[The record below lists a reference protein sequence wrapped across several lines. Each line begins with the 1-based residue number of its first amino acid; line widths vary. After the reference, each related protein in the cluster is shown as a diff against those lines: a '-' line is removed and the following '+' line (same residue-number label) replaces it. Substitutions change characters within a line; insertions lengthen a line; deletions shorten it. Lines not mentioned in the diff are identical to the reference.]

1 MEAQRWKRQS
11 LSEFQLRTRCLSERE
26 KAERDRGGT
35 DKSVSL
41 ASTCRLLT
49 DRQYVMRRP
58 LFCAETSILKKSQ
71 EEKLS
76 GVCSR
81 DQAEKNFS
89 SKPGEGVSPWSP
101 SCSPRDVS
109 PPSDLPTSPCGVWE
123 LGGRRSHLEPT
134 LGSAESGLFSSILE
148 VHRSPKPP
156 QRPHLSSP
164 VLNPTYTPRSGH
176 WRSGQMGMGG
186 GGGTKRKTMSPHQEN
201 YWACAIPKTGPPS
214 PDRLSVDW
222 EPDREYQALLDYT
235 YPLRPPQGGGTL
247 CQDLQ
252 DSGIELDHPCSA
264 TSLSGL
270 DLSVKSPPGGRRGS
284 PDHLGLTRSS
294 GLCSTPSPLTEPP
307 SLHYSLDS
315 GGPYRYQRC
324 PPPLSC
330 LPPLP
335 KSLCGGG
342 DEFWPLPQQLEQLQL
357 LSRQVREVT
366 ATIGQPV
373 SASWESLEPGTMSI
387 QSSVA
392 LKEDAEGEGG
402 GGEEMSPAQT
412 AGSVMGVDPVRG
424 GLSRSGLREVEVLME
439 QLRGLSLPGSQK
451 SNEGELEQSDSLMQQ
466 IQVFCSHLEL
476 LIQQLYSVSEKM
488 ELLAPPTTD
497 IGSVKSCLADYQSL
511 QRVMS
516 RHQPLTSCVLHTGQ
530 LLLSCINTTSPLLR
544 DALQL
549 IQIQSGALQTC
560 TERLFAAILSAM
572 DSLTP
577 PSLPSTEDRNRD
589 QLPVEAQGSTS

>member
-1 MEAQRWKRQS
+1 MNKRFEQSERHFVLIFLTELLPSVDRTVLHLRHLLRLLRPMEAQRWKRQS

-71 EEKLS
+71 EVRTFKVTDESDAKLN
-76 GVCSR
+76 
-81 DQAEKNFS
+81 EF
-89 SKPGEGVSPWSP
+89 
-101 SCSPRDVS
+101 
-109 PPSDLPTSPCGVWE
+109 TSFQFFK
-123 LGGRRSHLEPT
+123 GRVITIKPT

-330 LPPLP
+330 LPPL
-335 KSLCGGG
+335 
-342 DEFWPLPQQLEQLQL
+342 
-357 LSRQVREVT
+357 EVT

-497 IGSVKSCLADYQSL
+497 IGSVKSCLADYQVRPVFNFCCSKEWRDRKL
-511 QRVMS
+511 QFPHRLGLVVRVS
-516 RHQPLTSCVLHTGQ
+516 R
-530 LLLSCINTTSPLLR
+530 
-544 DALQL
+544 
-549 IQIQSGALQTC
+549 
-560 TERLFAAILSAM
+560 E
-572 DSLTP
+572 
-577 PSLPSTEDRNRD
+577 
-589 QLPVEAQGSTS
+589 

>member
-1 MEAQRWKRQS
+1 MNKRFEQSERHFVLIFLTELLPSVDRTVLHLRHLLRLLRPMEAQRWKRQS

-71 EEKLS
+71 
-76 GVCSR
+76 
-81 DQAEKNFS
+81 
-89 SKPGEGVSPWSP
+89 
-101 SCSPRDVS
+101 
-109 PPSDLPTSPCGVWE
+109 E

-324 PPPLSC
+324 PPPLS
-330 LPPLP
+330 
-335 KSLCGGG
+335 
-342 DEFWPLPQQLEQLQL
+342 
-357 LSRQVREVT
+357 
-366 ATIGQPV
+366 
-373 SASWESLEPGTMSI
+373 
-387 QSSVA
+387 
-392 LKEDAEGEGG
+392 
-402 GGEEMSPAQT
+402 
-412 AGSVMGVDPVRG
+412 
-424 GLSRSGLREVEVLME
+424 
-439 QLRGLSLPGSQK
+439 
-451 SNEGELEQSDSLMQQ
+451 
-466 IQVFCSHLEL
+466 
-476 LIQQLYSVSEKM
+476 Y
-488 ELLAPPTTD
+488 

-530 LLLSCINTTSPLLR
+530 LLLSCINTTSPRQSDIITHSSNNNRCLPFSGLPLTSLFSVSWSSSQR
-544 DALQL
+544 RPATDPDPVWSPADLHRTPVRRHPVGHGQPDPAQSAQHRGQKPGPAPSGGPGIHL
-549 IQIQSGALQTC
+549 INRPQDVAVFIGFVFSPFLTLC
-560 TERLFAAILSAM
+560 LNTFLSKYF
-572 DSLTP
+572 S
-577 PSLPSTEDRNRD
+577 
-589 QLPVEAQGSTS
+589 